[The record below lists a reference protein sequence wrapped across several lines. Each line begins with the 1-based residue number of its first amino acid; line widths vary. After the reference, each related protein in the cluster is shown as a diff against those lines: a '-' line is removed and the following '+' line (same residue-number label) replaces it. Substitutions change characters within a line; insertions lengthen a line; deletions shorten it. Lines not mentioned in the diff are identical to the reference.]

1 MFVTRFIISNI
12 FSAIL
17 VGIILLLK
25 KALQDKVSLKFQYH
39 IWFVLL
45 FSLAIVFL
53 PASIFQSF
61 ELDTTRQNA
70 PITHNATSENN
81 STNQI

>member
-25 KALQDKVSLKFQYH
+25 KALQDKVSLKFLRKIHYPLNYTAKHEILQ
-39 IWFVLL
+39 
-45 FSLAIVFL
+45 AK
-53 PASIFQSF
+53 
-61 ELDTTRQNA
+61 
-70 PITHNATSENN
+70 
-81 STNQI
+81 